1 MILQHV
7 YRPILNF
14 FYDKITFRLNDRT
27 RKIILFV
34 CFFAIFAAQFTSQYI
49 FKFDG
54 FNRGIR
60 DYFICLMMGII
71 ILVSVDRKLEIVK
84 WNLWTY
90 IPFTVTGL
98 LLLIAS
104 LDHEMGPAYQ
114 AFPLAML
121 VAFMC
126 LFYVWGN
133 RRDYEVLFD
142 AAAGAYT
149 LFTAIL
155 LVVCFIKYPAESSSY
170 LSDDLQYAPFGIN
183 PNGTTKVFIT
193 GIVAGMYLLVKSLPK
208 VLFIGISLVVGG
220 SAITVILTKCRA
232 GETILILLCVLIIVY
247 GIMRLQKAGK
257 NRKAAVQKG
266 VAGVLLILFGCI
278 IAWMMLFSIGS
289 TGLKDKTQN
298 NPEVQPTYEISSGT
312 VEESRTDE
320 ENVTRQDKIN
330 QKLGASMNELYQNP
344 TIRLVDS
351 FMAGRLS
358 IWNVYFQ
365 NMTWR
370 GSSEL
375 MFYDTEYAHNQ
386 YIELSYKAGI
396 PTGIIYLLFNLIA
409 GVMTLVLIFKRKDA
423 AGLLMLSAFLMFFT
437 ISMLDTGVLPFERGF
452 IFLYYIV
459 LTPLFVKKQ
468 ERSRV

>member
-155 LVVCFIKYPAESSSY
+155 LVVCFVKYPAESSSY

-208 VLFIGISLVVGG
+208 VLFIGISVVVGG

-232 GETILILLCVLIIVY
+232 GEIILILLGVLIIVY

-266 VAGVLLILFGCI
+266 VAGVLLVLSGCI
-278 IAWMMLFSIGS
+278 IAWVMLFSIGS

-298 NPEVQPTYEISSGT
+298 NPEVQPTYEISSGR

-320 ENVTRQDKIN
+320 ENITRRDKID

-344 TIRLVDS
+344 KIEQMDW

-409 GVMTLVLIFKRKDA
+409 GVMALVLFFKRKDA
-423 AGLLMLSAFLMFFT
+423 VGLMMLSAFLMFFT

-459 LTPLFVKKQ
+459 LTPLFVKKR
-468 ERSRV
+468 EKSRV

>member
-14 FYDKITFRLNDRT
+14 FYDKITFRLNDRA

-170 LSDDLQYAPFGIN
+170 LSYDLQYAPFGIN

-232 GETILILLCVLIIVY
+232 GEIILVLLCVLIIVY
-247 GIMRLQKAGK
+247 GIMRLQKAGEK
-257 NRKAAVQKG
+257 RKAAVQKG
-266 VAGVLLILFGCI
+266 VAGILLVLSGCI
-278 IAWMMLFSIGS
+278 IAWVMLFSIGS
-289 TGLKDKTQN
+289 TGLKDTTPN

-320 ENVTRQDKIN
+320 ENITRQDKID

-344 TIRLVDS
+344 KIQQMDR
-351 FMAGRLS
+351 FMAGRLA

-386 YIELSYKAGI
+386 YIELSYKAGV

-409 GVMTLVLIFKRKDA
+409 GVMSLVLFFKRKDA
-423 AGLLMLSAFLMFFT
+423 AGLMMLSAFLMFFT

-459 LTPLFVKKQ
+459 LTPLFIKKQ
-468 ERSRV
+468 EKSRV

>member
-149 LFTAIL
+149 LFTTIL

-193 GIVAGMYLLVKSLPK
+193 GIVAGLYLLVKSLPK

-232 GETILILLCVLIIVY
+232 GEIILILLCVLIIVY

-266 VAGVLLILFGCI
+266 VAGVLLVLFGCI

-409 GVMTLVLIFKRKDA
+409 GVMTLVLFFKRKDA
-423 AGLLMLSAFLMFFT
+423 AGLVMLSAFLMFFT
-437 ISMLDTGVLPFERGF
+437 ISMLDTGILPFERGF

-459 LTPLFVKKQ
+459 LTPLFVKKR
-468 ERSRV
+468 EKTRV

>member
-155 LVVCFIKYPAESSSY
+155 LVVCFLKYPAESSSY

-208 VLFIGISLVVGG
+208 VLFIGISVVVGG

-232 GETILILLCVLIIVY
+232 GEIILILLCVLIIVY

-266 VAGVLLILFGCI
+266 VAGILLVLSGCI
-278 IAWMMLFSIGS
+278 IAWVMLFSIGS
-289 TGLKDKTQN
+289 TVLKDKSQN
-298 NPEVQPTYEISSGT
+298 NSEVQSTYEISSGR

-320 ENVTRQDKIN
+320 ENITRRDKID
-330 QKLGASMNELYQNP
+330 QKLGTSMNELYQNP
-344 TIRLVDS
+344 KIQQMDR

-409 GVMTLVLIFKRKDA
+409 GIMALVLFFKRKDA
-423 AGLLMLSAFLMFFT
+423 VGLVMLSAFLMFFT
-437 ISMLDTGVLPFERGF
+437 ISMLDTGILPFERGF

-459 LTPLFVKKQ
+459 LTPLFVKKR
-468 ERSRV
+468 EKSRV

>member
-170 LSDDLQYAPFGIN
+170 LSYDLQYAPFGIN

-232 GETILILLCVLIIVY
+232 GEIILILLCVLIIVY
-247 GIMRLQKAGK
+247 GIMRLQKAAK

-266 VAGVLLILFGCI
+266 VAGILLVLSGCI
-278 IAWMMLFSIGS
+278 IAWVMLFSIGN
-289 TGLKDKTQN
+289 TVLKDKSQN
-298 NPEVQPTYEISSGT
+298 NSEVQSTYEISSGR

-320 ENVTRQDKIN
+320 ENITRQNKID

-344 TIRLVDS
+344 KIQQMDR

-409 GVMTLVLIFKRKDA
+409 GIMALVLFFKRKDA
-423 AGLLMLSAFLMFFT
+423 VGLVMLSAFLMFFT
-437 ISMLDTGVLPFERGF
+437 ISMLDTGILPFERGF

-459 LTPLFVKKQ
+459 LTPLFVKKR
-468 ERSRV
+468 EKSRV

>member
-155 LVVCFIKYPAESSSY
+155 LVVCFVKYPAESASY

-208 VLFIGISLVVGG
+208 VLFIGISVVVGG

-232 GETILILLCVLIIVY
+232 GEIILILLCVLIIVY

-266 VAGVLLILFGCI
+266 VAGVLLVLSGCI
-278 IAWMMLFSIGS
+278 IAWVMLFSIGS

-298 NPEVQPTYEISSGT
+298 NPEVQPTYEISSGR

-320 ENVTRQDKIN
+320 ENITRRDKID

-344 TIRLVDS
+344 KIEQMDW

-409 GVMTLVLIFKRKDA
+409 GIMALVLFFKRKDSV
-423 AGLLMLSAFLMFFT
+423 GLVMLSAFLVFFT

-459 LTPLFVKKQ
+459 LTPLFVKKR
-468 ERSRV
+468 EKSRV

>member
-14 FYDKITFRLNDRT
+14 FYDKITFRLNDRA

-170 LSDDLQYAPFGIN
+170 LSYDLQYAPFGIN

-208 VLFIGISLVVGG
+208 VLFIGISVVVGG

-232 GETILILLCVLIIVY
+232 GEIILILLGVLIIVY

-266 VAGVLLILFGCI
+266 VAGVLLVLSGCI
-278 IAWMMLFSIGS
+278 IAWVMLFSIGS
-289 TGLKDKTQN
+289 TGLKDTTPN

-320 ENVTRQDKIN
+320 ENITRQDKID

-344 TIRLVDS
+344 KIEQMDW

-409 GVMTLVLIFKRKDA
+409 GVMALVLFFKRKDA
-423 AGLLMLSAFLMFFT
+423 VGLMMLSAFLMFFT

-459 LTPLFVKKQ
+459 LTPLFVKKR
-468 ERSRV
+468 EKSRV

>member
-149 LFTAIL
+149 LFTTIL

-193 GIVAGMYLLVKSLPK
+193 GIVAGLYLLVKSLPK

-232 GETILILLCVLIIVY
+232 GEIILILLCVLIIVY

-266 VAGVLLILFGCI
+266 VAGVLLVLFGCI

-409 GVMTLVLIFKRKDA
+409 GVMTLVLFFKRKDA
-423 AGLLMLSAFLMFFT
+423 AGLVMLSAFLMFFT
-437 ISMLDTGVLPFERGF
+437 ISMLDTGILPFERGF

-459 LTPLFVKKQ
+459 LTPLFIKKQ
-468 ERSRV
+468 ERSEV

>member
-1 MILQHV
+1 MILQHA

-14 FYDKITFRLNDRT
+14 IYDKITFRLNDRT
-27 RKIILFV
+27 RKILLFV
-34 CFFAIFAAQFTSQYI
+34 CFFAIFAAQFAAQYI
-49 FKFDG
+49 FKFQG

-90 IPFTVTGL
+90 VPFTVTGI

-104 LDHEMGPAYQ
+104 LDHDMGPAYQ

-133 RRDYEVLFD
+133 RKDYEVLFD
-142 AAAGAYT
+142 AAAGAYA
-149 LFTAIL
+149 LFAAAL
-155 LVVCFIKYPAESSSY
+155 LVICLVKYPAESSSFVSY
-170 LSDDLQYAPFGIN
+170 DLQYAPFGIN
-183 PNGTTKVFIT
+183 PNGTTKVFIA
-193 GIVAGMYLLVKSLPK
+193 GVVAGLYLLTRVSSK
-208 VLFIGISLVVGG
+208 VILIGTDLTLGG
-220 SAITVILTKCRA
+220 SIVVILLTKCRA
-232 GETILILLCVLIIVY
+232 GVIALVMLAVVSIVY
-247 GIMRLQKAGK
+247 GVMKFLQKKQEQREMIKKWLVRMVFIACGCGIALIMLLSIFS
-257 NRKAAVQKG
+257 NEATEEAKA
-266 VAGVLLILFGCI
+266 
-278 IAWMMLFSIGS
+278 
-289 TGLKDKTQN
+289 D
-298 NPEVQPTYEISSGT
+298 PEALPTYELATGT
-312 VEESRTDE
+312 AAESRTDE
-320 ENVTRQDKIN
+320 ENNTRDTQIWDKLN
-330 QKLGASMNELYQNP
+330 ASMTELYQNEK
-344 TIRLVDS
+344 LHQLDL
-351 FMAGRLS
+351 FLAGRLA

-409 GVMTLVLIFKRKDA
+409 GVTALVIFFKRRDGV
-423 AGLLMLSAFLMFFT
+423 GLLSLSAFIVFFI
-437 ISMLDTGVLPFERGF
+437 ISMLDTGILPFERGF
-452 IFLYYIV
+452 IFLYYIA
-459 LTPLFVKKQ
+459 LTPLFF
-468 ERSRV
+468 RAYS

>member
-142 AAAGAYT
+142 AAAGAYFWFIIFLT
-149 LFTAIL
+149 FL
-155 LVVCFIKYPAESSSY
+155 CFINYPTEY
-170 LSDDLQYAPFGIN
+170 YGTTDQGLEYAPFDIN
-183 PNGTTKVFIT
+183 PNGVAKIFLLGVVVSIYWSYAHLSSIKWIVTGSILT
-193 GIVAGMYLLVKSLPK
+193 GIC
-208 VLFIGISLVVGG
+208 
-220 SAITVILTKCRA
+220 TVIVLLTHCRA
-232 GETILILLCVLIIVY
+232 GEVALILILIFSVAYILVKFIKEKLRFRINAKRILIGLCFVMLGFFVGFYVLT
-247 GIMRLQKAGK
+247 
-257 NRKAAVQKG
+257 N
-266 VAGVLLILFGCI
+266 
-278 IAWMMLFSIGS
+278 
-289 TGLKDKTQN
+289 
-298 NPEVQPTYEISSGT
+298 IS
-312 VEESRTDE
+312 
-320 ENVTRQDKIN
+320 DKIYEHCN
-330 QKLGASMNELYQNP
+330 HGAVAEQIKSENSEPTDNTQIDERQEIIGENMEHAKQVLYAKEL
-344 TIRLVDS
+344 
-351 FMAGRLS
+351 
-358 IWNVYFQ
+358 
-365 NMTWR
+365 
-370 GSSEL
+370 
-375 MFYDTEYAHNQ
+375 
-386 YIELSYKAGI
+386 
-396 PTGIIYLLFNLIA
+396 
-409 GVMTLVLIFKRKDA
+409 
-423 AGLLMLSAFLMFFT
+423 
-437 ISMLDTGVLPFERGF
+437 
-452 IFLYYIV
+452 
-459 LTPLFVKKQ
+459 
-468 ERSRV
+468 

>member
-133 RRDYEVLFD
+133 RRDYGVLFD

-170 LSDDLQYAPFGIN
+170 LSDDLLYAPFGIN

-232 GETILILLCVLIIVY
+232 GGIILILLCVLIIVY
-247 GIMRLQKAGK
+247 GIMRFQKAGEI
-257 NRKAAVQKG
+257 RKAAVQKG
-266 VAGVLLILFGCI
+266 VTGILLVLSGCI
-278 IAWMMLFSIGS
+278 IAWVMLFSIGS
-289 TGLKDKTQN
+289 TVLKDKIQN
-298 NPEVQPTYEISSGT
+298 NPEVQSTYEISSGR
-312 VEESRTDE
+312 VEESRTYE
-320 ENVTRQDKIN
+320 ENITRQDKID

-344 TIRLVDS
+344 TIQQMDR

-409 GVMTLVLIFKRKDA
+409 GIMALVLFFKRKDA
-423 AGLLMLSAFLMFFT
+423 VGLVMLSAFLMFFT
-437 ISMLDTGVLPFERGF
+437 ISMLDTGILPFERGF

-459 LTPLFVKKQ
+459 LTPLFVKKR
-468 ERSRV
+468 EKSRV